1 MGELVRA
8 EPGPV
13 ADGALVP
20 PPEVAAAIAAAA
32 EALVAEMATAP
43 AQGYAARRGGP
54 EYVWRFSGRWWSLP
68 VPMRRDRPWKER

>member
-1 MGELVRA
+1 VRA

-20 PPEVAAAIAAAA
+20 PPDVAAAIAAAA
-32 EALVAEMATAP
+32 EAVVAEMVSAP
-43 AQGYAARRGGP
+43 PGRDGRSGKAGP